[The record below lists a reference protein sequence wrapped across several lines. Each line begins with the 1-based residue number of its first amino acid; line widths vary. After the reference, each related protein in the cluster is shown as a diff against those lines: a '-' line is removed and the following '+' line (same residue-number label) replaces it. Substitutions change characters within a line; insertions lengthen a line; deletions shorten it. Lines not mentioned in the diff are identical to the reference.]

1 MFAFALLAAAAVA
14 SGATVPDLPLTE
26 DYAASAIGH
35 FSSEA
40 QHAADPRYDWAEA
53 RIVRIWPARTD
64 AVWLYH
70 EQAIVNAPG
79 LLPAEARRRPY
90 FQFVARVTQIGPGL
104 LRRDNFR
111 VLDKARWLGMA
122 SADPRLAEL
131 TPADLAAPSCHNRME
146 QVALGVWTGRT
157 ESCTN
162 AYKGAAWM
170 QSLSVTTRDSYI
182 NWDRGF
188 DAANARVWGPAAG
201 GYKFLRV
208 AD

>member
-1 MFAFALLAAAAVA
+1 MLALALLAAAAVA
-14 SGATVPDLPLTE
+14 SDVPLAE
-26 DYAASAIGH
+26 DYATSAIGH

-64 AVWLYH
+64 GVWLYQ
-70 EQAIVNAPG
+70 EQAIVSAPG

-90 FQFVARVTQIGPGL
+90 FQFVARLTQIGPGL

-111 VLDKARWLGMA
+111 VLDKAKWLGMTPTDVRQA
-122 SADPRLAEL
+122 AL

-170 QSLSVTTRDSYI
+170 QSLSVTTHDSYI

-188 DAANARVWGPAAG
+188 DAANSRVWGPAAG

-208 AD
+208 AN

>member
-1 MFAFALLAAAAVA
+1 MFALALLAAAAA
-14 SGATVPDLPLTE
+14 STATGRPMTE
-26 DYAASAIGH
+26 DYAAAAIGH

-40 QHAADPRYDWAEA
+40 QHVADPRYDWAEA

-64 AVWLYH
+64 GVWLYH
-70 EQAIVNAPG
+70 EQTIVNTPG
-79 LLPAEARRRPY
+79 LLPDEARRRPY
-90 FQFVARVTQIGPGL
+90 FQFVARVTPIAPGL

-111 VLDKARWLGMA
+111 VLDKAKWLGVSSTDA
-122 SADPRLAEL
+122 RLAAL

-170 QSLSVTTRDSYI
+170 QSLSVTTHDAYI

-188 DAANARVWGPAAG
+188 DAAGTRVWGPAAG

-208 AD
+208 GD

>member
-1 MFAFALLAAAAVA
+1 MFALALDALALLAAATA
-14 SGATVPDLPLTE
+14 PDAALGE
-26 DYAASAIGH
+26 DYAAAAIGH

-40 QHAADPRYDWAEA
+40 QHAEDPRYDWAEA

-64 AVWLYH
+64 GVWLYH
-70 EQAIVNAPG
+70 EQTIVNTPG

-90 FQFVARVTQIGPGL
+90 FQFVARVTPIGPGL

-111 VLDKARWLGMA
+111 VLDKAKWLGVTT
-122 SADPRLAEL
+122 ADARLAAL
-131 TPADLAAPSCHNRME
+131 SPTDLAAPSCHNRME
-146 QVALGVWTGRT
+146 QVALGVWSGRT

-170 QSLSVTTRDSYI
+170 QSLSVTTHSAHI

-188 DAANARVWGPAAG
+188 DAAKTRVWGPAAG